1 MTGDILERIKA
12 WVYTPSLY
20 QVQLDAAEE
29 IEKLRGEVTRLKML
43 LRYEKARI
51 DLIEADY
58 SEKLARAFPSSSECP
73 ESSCQKYLGSSGRCP
88 RSPSLPCR
96 QEATPDSV
104 L

>member
-1 MTGDILERIKA
+1 MTGDILERIKS

-20 QVQLDAAEE
+20 QTQLDAAEE
-29 IEKLRGEVTRLKML
+29 IERLRHEVMKLKML

-73 ESSCQKYLGSSGRCP
+73 ESSCQKSLGSSDKCP

-96 QEATPDSV
+96 QVANPDSG